1 MLVYF
6 TPQPTECQTE
16 LIDVITALYIHYT
29 LRRAVKICN
38 ICGPRL
44 ERKSIMISILPGC
57 LYYCIYIGVQW
68 STNEL
73 IILGVVIKQ
82 GGVDHVQ
89 DV

>member
-1 MLVYF
+1 
-6 TPQPTECQTE
+6 
-16 LIDVITALYIHYT
+16 
-29 LRRAVKICN
+29 
-38 ICGPRL
+38 
-44 ERKSIMISILPGC
+44 MISILPGC